1 MSFWTPV
8 NGAIVVAA
16 VVIFLAGHAEFF
28 FCQKSSLFACPLNLI
43 RSIKK
48 VGSNLNK

>member
-8 NGAIVVAA
+8 NGAFVVAA

-28 FCQKSSLFACPLNLI
+28 FLPKKFAFRI
-43 RSIKK
+43 
-48 VGSNLNK
+48 